1 MVKLKEIPR
10 TAAFAWSP
18 SGSDPLLVTGTV
30 AGAVDADFSSTTQLE
45 LWDLSL
51 LDRSPEA
58 FDLSPR
64 VSLDTN
70 ASSFASHTKHTGA
83 IKSLEFNHIQKNV
96 IATGGLNGEIY
107 IWDLKN
113 LDKAITP
120 GRTPSRQEDVEA
132 IAWNNG
138 VTHILASG
146 SSSGTSVWDL
156 KNRKE
161 VIHLSYTTPGVNG
174 HSPVSSIAWHPDNST
189 TLITASSNEISPV
202 ILLWD
207 LRNANAPQKVIQGHD
222 KGILSLDWCKQD
234 STFLLSSGKDNK
246 TFLWD
251 VTDGSKIGEYPVTSN
266 WNFQTSFSSHYPDIF
281 ASASYDGKITIQ
293 TLQDTNT
300 ATKKETNVDSDD
312 FWNSNN
318 YVDAQHPV
326 VSLKS
331 APKWLKR
338 PCSATFGFGGKIIS
352 VKSSGNSST
361 VSITKFTED
370 ESLTSETSKFAAAL
384 KDNKI
389 SDIISDHLSSS
400 EGTEHHDWELLQLIN
415 SGADKAALKK
425 FIWSEEESAE
435 GELTEASE
443 TNTKSAGE
451 DNLFDG
457 ADGEDFLSDLSISN
471 TYEPS
476 GSFQIYGS
484 EISATEKNI
493 TKAVLAGDFDKAVN
507 IALKQESFADA
518 FALAA
523 NASEATRNKVQNAYL
538 SKNAEAKPFLRILAS
553 ASSKN
558 LTDLVINS
566 DVAEWKDVL
575 GAVFTFAADDATFR
589 SLVSQL
595 GDRLLDAKTSVNSRN
610 NALFCY
616 LAASNVAGASSI
628 WVKEINEQ
636 EVEILK
642 ASSDSQT
649 PYSAHVKALHKFIE
663 KITIFKNQVKI
674 TQDDEKN
681 LDQLYDAYREYANI
695 VATQGQLDLAEI
707 FLNFLPSQYA
717 GASLEK
723 ERVLTANK
731 KVTTSVNKNTK
742 VNPVSSFTYPAVK
755 PTPAANSFYK
765 PAAPAASG
773 SLYAPEKPAASSNPY
788 SAQPAV
794 PASPYAPVQS
804 NPSPYAPQSASQP
817 NAYAPQ
823 AASQSNAYAPPPIG
837 KPQSPVPTN
846 LAPPKQHGHNRTS
859 SGIYTPTNPIINTYS
874 PPTATGYGAS
884 AHNPPPV
891 MPPPKRD
898 SKGGWNDLP
907 TSGLPQPTSRR
918 ATPAAASAI
927 PNPFANQFQP
937 LGANNAIGRQTSAP
951 LAPPPSGP
959 PPPGSSRS
967 GSISS
972 VTPDVSTPSAA
983 PVNPYAPKIGSPAAS
998 KASPYAPYG
1007 GQQEQQ
1013 GYFPPNPASAAPP
1026 VNPYAAAAAT
1036 PPVNPYAAA
1045 PAPNLYGSPAGLTS
1059 PPNPYGAAVPAA
1071 APPSNPYA
1079 PNPAAIPQGPQSGY
1093 APPPGNGYGQPPQ
1106 GMNQPPH
1113 GGYPPQGNGYGRSQD
1128 SYHASPPQAST
1139 PQPPA
1144 PVEPLVEETP
1154 KHPPGDRS
1162 HISDE
1167 ALPIYQL
1174 LEQELNKVK
1183 PQVPATYKRQ
1193 VDDIEKRLGILFDH
1207 LNNDDLLSPETVTD
1221 MIALS
1226 QALVEGNYDTAAQI
1240 RLAILTARTDECGQW
1255 MPGVKRLIDMSRVIA
1270 GSAQ

>member
-1 MVKLKEIPR
+1 ME
-10 TAAFAWSP
+10 
-18 SGSDPLLVTGTV
+18 DGT
-30 AGAVDADFSSTTQLE
+30 LE
-45 LWDLSL
+45 LWDADSL
-51 LDRSPEA
+51 INGNR
-58 FDLSPR
+58 
-64 VSLDTN
+64 
-70 ASSFASHTKHTGA
+70 SSFASHTKHTGA

-300 ATKKETNVDSDD
+300 ATKKDTNVDSDD

-326 VSLKS
+326 VSLKC

-338 PCSATFGFGGKIIS
+338 PCSATFGFGGKIVS

-361 VSITKFTED
+361 VSITNFTED

-400 EGTEHHDWELLQLIN
+400 EGIEHHDWELLQLIN

-425 FIWSEEESAE
+425 FIWSEEESTE
-435 GELTEASE
+435 EEVKEASE
-443 TNTKSAGE
+443 TETKSAGE
-451 DNLFDG
+451 ENLFDG

-476 GSFQIYGS
+476 GSFQIYGP

-558 LTDLVINS
+558 LTDLVTNS

-575 GAVFTFAADDATFR
+575 SAVFTFASDEATFR

-595 GDRLLDAKTSVNSRN
+595 GDRLLDANTGVDSRN

-628 WVKEINEQ
+628 WVKEINDQ

-642 ASSDSQT
+642 ASSNSQT

-695 VATQGQLDLAEI
+695 VATQGQLDLAET

-717 GASLEK
+717 GASIEK

-731 KVTTSVNKNTK
+731 KAATSVNKNAK
-742 VNPVSSFTYPAVK
+742 ANPISSFTYPAVK

-765 PAAPAASG
+765 PAAPAAPAASG

-788 SAQPAV
+788 GAQSAA
-794 PASPYAPVQS
+794 PASPYAPVQAK
-804 NPSPYAPQSASQP
+804 PSPYAPQA
-817 NAYAPQ
+817 AP
-823 AASQSNAYAPPPIG
+823 QSNAYGTPPIG

-846 LAPPKQHGHNRTS
+846 LAPPKPHGHNRTS
-859 SGIYTPTNPIINTYS
+859 SGIYTPTNPIISSYS
-874 PPTATGYGAS
+874 PAAPTGYGASS

-891 MPPPKRD
+891 MAPPKRD

-907 TSGLPQPTSRR
+907 TSGLPQAASRR
-918 ATPAAASAI
+918 ATPAAAGAI

-937 LGANNAIGRQTSAP
+937 LGSNNAIGRQTPAP

-959 PPPGSSRS
+959 PLPGSSRS

-972 VTPDVSTPSAA
+972 TTPDVSSPNA
-983 PVNPYAPKIGSPAAS
+983 PPANPYAPKVGSPAAA

-1026 VNPYAAAAAT
+1026 VNPYAAAVSASS

-1045 PAPNLYGSPAGLTS
+1045 PAPNPYGSPAGLTS
-1059 PPNPYGAAVPAA
+1059 PPNPYGSAAPAAV

-1079 PNPAAIPQGPQSGY
+1079 PNPAAIPQGPQGGY

-1106 GMNQPPH
+1106 GMSQPPPH
-1113 GGYPPQGNGYGRSQD
+1113 GGYPPQNNGYGRPQD
-1128 SYHASPPQAST
+1128 SYHGPPSQSST

-1144 PVEPLVEETP
+1144 PVEPPVEETP

-1167 ALPIYQL
+1167 AMPIYQL

>member
-1 MVKLKEIPR
+1 MED
-10 TAAFAWSP
+10 
-18 SGSDPLLVTGTV
+18 GS
-30 AGAVDADFSSTTQLE
+30 LE
-45 LWDLSL
+45 LWDAESL
-51 LDRSPEA
+51 INGN
-58 FDLSPR
+58 
-64 VSLDTN
+64 T
-70 ASSFASHTKHTGA
+70 SSFASHTKHTGA
-83 IKSLEFNHIQKNV
+83 IKTLAFNHIQKNV
-96 IATGGLNGEIY
+96 IATGGVNGEIY

-161 VIHLSYTTPGVNG
+161 VIHLSYTIPGING

-189 TLITASSNEISPV
+189 TLITASSNETSPV

-234 STFLLSSGKDNK
+234 SSLLISSGKDNK

-251 VTDGSKIGEYPVTSN
+251 INDGSKIGEYPVTSN
-266 WNFQTSFSSHYPDIF
+266 WNFQTSFSSHYPDYF

-293 TLQDTNT
+293 TLQDTNA
-300 ATKKETNVDSDD
+300 ATKKEAAVDSDD

-326 VSLKS
+326 VSLKT

-361 VSITKFTED
+361 VSISKFTED
-370 ESLTSETSKFAAAL
+370 ESLISETSKFASAL
-384 KDNKI
+384 KENKI

-400 EGTEHHDWELLQLIN
+400 EGTELYDWELLKLLN
-415 SGADKAALKK
+415 SGADKTVLKNFILSENQAA
-425 FIWSEEESAE
+425 EEESKE
-435 GELTEASE
+435 ESGTIS
-443 TNTKSAGE
+443 KSSGE
-451 DNLFDG
+451 DNLFDD
-457 ADGEDFLSDLSISN
+457 ADGEEFLSDLSISN
-471 TYEPS
+471 VYEPS

-484 EISATEKNI
+484 HISDTEKKI

-507 IALKQESFADA
+507 IALKEESFADA

-523 NASEATRNKVQNAYL
+523 SASEATRAKVQNAYL
-538 SKNAEAKPFLRILAS
+538 SKNANTRPFLRILA
-553 ASSKN
+553 ATSSKN
-558 LTDLVINS
+558 LTDLVVNS
-566 DVAEWKDVL
+566 NVSEWKEVL
-575 GAVFTFAADDATFR
+575 EAMFTFASDESNFR
-589 SLVSQL
+589 YLVSQL
-595 GDRLLDAKTSVNSRN
+595 GDRLLEARSTASSETSVDFRN

-616 LAASNVAGASSI
+616 LISSNVAGAFSI
-628 WVKEINEQ
+628 WVKEIKEQ
-636 EVEILK
+636 EVQILE

-649 PYSAHVKALHKFIE
+649 PYSAHVKALHKLIE
-663 KITIFKNQVKI
+663 KVTIFKNQAK
-674 TQDDEKN
+674 TTEKDDKD
-681 LDQLYDAYREYANI
+681 LDQLYDAYREYANV

-731 KVTTSVNKNTK
+731 KATVSAAKTTKA
-742 VNPVSSFTYPAVK
+742 NPTSAFTHPSS
-755 PTPAANSFYK
+755 NSFYK
-765 PAAPAASG
+765 PAAPAAPVAPTTS
-773 SLYAPEKPAASSNPY
+773 YVPEKPAVSSNPY
-788 SAQPAV
+788 GVQPTV
-794 PASPYAPVQS
+794 SVSPYAPIQS
-804 NPSPYAPQSASQP
+804 NSSP
-817 NAYAPQ
+817 YAPQ
-823 AASQSNAYAPPPIG
+823 AASQANAFAPPPTG
-837 KPQSPVPTN
+837 KPQSPVPSS
-846 LAPPKQHGHNRTS
+846 LAPPKQNGHNRTS
-859 SGIYTPTNPIINTYS
+859 SGIYTPTNPIINAYN
-874 PPTATGYGAS
+874 PPTPTGYGAPS

-907 TSGLPQPTSRR
+907 TTGLPQPTSRR
-918 ATPAAASAI
+918 ATPAAAGAI
-927 PNPFANQFQP
+927 PNPFASQP
-937 LGANNAIGRQTSAP
+937 QPFGSNNTIGRQNSAP

-959 PPPGSSRS
+959 PPPGTSRS

-972 VTPDVSTPSAA
+972 VAPDVSTPSAA
-983 PVNPYAPKIGSPAAS
+983 PVNPYAPKIGSPSAAKS
-998 KASPYAPYG
+998 SPYAPYG

-1013 GYFPPNPASAAPP
+1013 GYFPLNSASAAPP
-1026 VNPYAAAAAT
+1026 VNPYAAAAS
-1036 PPVNPYAAA
+1036 PPVNPYATATNSPPVNQYGAAAA
-1045 PAPNLYGSPAGLTS
+1045 PAPNPYAGPAGLTS

-1079 PNPAAIPQGPQSGY
+1079 PNPMAIPQGPQSGY
-1093 APPPGNGYGQPPQ
+1093 APQSNSYGQPPQ
-1106 GMNQPPH
+1106 GINEPPH
-1113 GGYPPQGNGYGRSQD
+1113 NGYAAQSNVYGQHQGGYNAPPV
-1128 SYHASPPQAST
+1128 QAST

-1144 PVEPLVEETP
+1144 PVEPPVEETP
-1154 KHPPGDRS
+1154 KYPPGDRS
-1162 HISDE
+1162 HINEE

-1226 QALVEGNYDTAAQI
+1226 QALAEGNYDTAAQI

-1270 GSAQ
+1270 GSVQ